1 MSNKID
7 SQHINENFLK
17 VSVFLYL
24 PINTNTC
31 WAKFKL
37 ISTHETEKR
46 GQSIEIVTLN
56 AMMKAVISSHASE
69 FPLWCK
75 WIWYLIIVKQ
85 LSTALKC
92 TGRVHMHRGN
102 FNTSTNRPIREIIS
116 VITKQMISTS
126 LKFRSTKN
134 KNQRNCSVCISNT
147 KNKTHAKNLRVHKVY
162 HSNPL
167 HT

>member
-1 MSNKID
+1 MRTISEGI
-7 SQHINENFLK
+7 SFSLFTH
-17 VSVFLYL
+17 Y
-24 PINTNTC
+24 TNTC

-37 ISTHETEKR
+37 STHETEKR

-56 AMMKAVISSHASE
+56 AMMKAVISSNASE

-85 LSTALKC
+85 LTTALKC

>member
-1 MSNKID
+1 
-7 SQHINENFLK
+7 
-17 VSVFLYL
+17 
-24 PINTNTC
+24 
-31 WAKFKL
+31 
-37 ISTHETEKR
+37 
-46 GQSIEIVTLN
+46 
-56 AMMKAVISSHASE
+56 MKALISSHASE
-69 FPLWCK
+69 FPLWRK

-167 HT
+167 HTQRSKFSFLFQGISRFVSFWQLLSIPCLIIKMREDSC

>member
-7 SQHINENFLK
+7 SQHINENYFWK
-17 VSVFLYL
+17 YQFFFIY
-24 PINTNTC
+24 P
-31 WAKFKL
+31 L
-37 ISTHETEKR
+37 IQILVELNLNYPLTKQKKR
-46 GQSIEIVTLN
+46 VQSIEIVTLN

>member
-1 MSNKID
+1 
-7 SQHINENFLK
+7 
-17 VSVFLYL
+17 
-24 PINTNTC
+24 
-31 WAKFKL
+31 
-37 ISTHETEKR
+37 
-46 GQSIEIVTLN
+46 
-56 AMMKAVISSHASE
+56 MKAVISSNASE

-85 LSTALKC
+85 LTTALKC

-116 VITKQMISTS
+116 VITKQMISETS

-147 KNKTHAKNLRVHKVY
+147 RPMQKTWGFIKCTTAIHCILKGRSFLSFFREYQDLYLFDSCYLFLVW
-162 HSNPL
+162 
-167 HT
+167 

>member
-1 MSNKID
+1 
-7 SQHINENFLK
+7 
-17 VSVFLYL
+17 
-24 PINTNTC
+24 
-31 WAKFKL
+31 
-37 ISTHETEKR
+37 
-46 GQSIEIVTLN
+46 
-56 AMMKAVISSHASE
+56 MKAVISSHASE

-85 LSTALKC
+85 LTTALKC

-134 KNQRNCSVCISNT
+134 KNQRNCSVCISKT

-167 HT
+167 HTQRSKFSFLFSGNIKICIFLTAVIYSLFNNQNEERQLLDLLLRTAHSGRCSAN